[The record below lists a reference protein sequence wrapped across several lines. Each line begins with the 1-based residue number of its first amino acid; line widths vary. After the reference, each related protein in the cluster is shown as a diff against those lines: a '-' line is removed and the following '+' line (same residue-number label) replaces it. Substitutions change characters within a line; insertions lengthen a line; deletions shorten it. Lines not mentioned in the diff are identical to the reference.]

1 MERYFIYFFISTNL
15 MFYDDAIA
23 TYQLIENHYSR
34 FLCVVPLRH
43 IASRLNITP
52 ITISRIQNS
61 KQIKK

>member
-1 MERYFIYFFISTNL
+1 

-34 FLCVVPLRH
+34 FLRVVPLRH
-43 IASRLNITP
+43 IASRLNIAPT
-52 ITISRIQNS
+52 TISRIQNS